1 MKKKILIFSFIF
13 IVLIGVR
20 AGASTEGTID
30 SDTQNKIS
38 NLYNYITNLKLE
50 EELFN
55 DMTPKEFVEYIVKN
69 GEAPYTM
76 KDYVSII
83 TKYFFKELS
92 ATMKIMISI
101 IIVGL
106 LCGLLKNLQGAFS
119 SEKLC
124 DIAYFACY
132 GVLIVLLSKG
142 FLMAIGIAKDA
153 IGNITNLM
161 AALIPVLFSLIIGV
175 GGVSQVATLDPLV
188 LVVVNIV
195 PRIYV
200 TFIIPLILMGFVL
213 SFVNNIS
220 KDYKISKL
228 TKLCKQAVLW
238 AQGIIM
244 TIFIGIVTVRG
255 ITSSTLDAVTAKTAK
270 FAVDNFIP
278 VVGKALSDAVATVAG
293 YSLILKNA
301 ISTLGLILII
311 FIILVPIIKLFL
323 TSIIYKL
330 TASLLEPVSE
340 NSITD
345 CITSAGDSL
354 ILIMSCLICISVM
367 FFIMI
372 SIMASAGQF
381 LLGT

>member
-69 GEAPYTM
+69 GEAPYIM

-340 NSITD
+340 NRITD